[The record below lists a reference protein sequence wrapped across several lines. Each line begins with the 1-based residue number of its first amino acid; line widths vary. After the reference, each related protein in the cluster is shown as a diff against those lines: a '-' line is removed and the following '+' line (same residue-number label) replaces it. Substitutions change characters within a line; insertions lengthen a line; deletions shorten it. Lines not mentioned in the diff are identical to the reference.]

1 MKKKLIDL
9 QGVYLSPEV
18 KEVGMASEGILCAS
32 GTIEKFGFVEEEEEG
47 GWLS

>member
-9 QGVYLSPEV
+9 QGVYQSPEV

-32 GTIEKFGFVEEEEEG
+32 GSTIEEFNWVEDEG
-47 GWLS
+47 GWLK